1 MVMLMIKFGAY
12 KAACCWVC
20 APSFRADNKTYDE
33 ETIWARA
40 RKESEK
46 SGFRTTFGSPP
57 FFCSFFLSFFP
68 PSPPPQEEGS
78 FFSVY
83 ERGGRGRERDA
94 GTTENASVTDDS
106 EQSSDDE

>member
-20 APSFRADNKTYDE
+20 APSFRTDNKTYDE

-68 PSPPPQEEGS
+68 PSPPPQEEEGS
-78 FFSVY
+78 FFSVSY
-83 ERGGRGRERDA
+83 
-94 GTTENASVTDDS
+94 
-106 EQSSDDE
+106 

>member
-68 PSPPPQEEGS
+68 PSPPPQKKALS
-78 FFSVY
+78 SLY
-83 ERGGRGRERDA
+83 TKGRKRERERCRYHRKRL
-94 GTTENASVTDDS
+94 GHR
-106 EQSSDDE
+106 